1 MKCSP
6 LHAVRFLAFSSV
18 SISQPSSA
26 LLCICYKKL
35 LFVFIFCLQ
44 YDLFSCIYPKCALLP
59 CRVHNG
65 SSVSNKLQWQVLKAI
80 HITSVRF
87 EKKTGD
93 CEYLVLGLTHFPPPL
108 LTHSVPLHHLAALT
122 LLWMSRLKSTAL
134 NIPEFRKEKD
144 IIAPSF
150 ISGLK

>member
-1 MKCSP
+1 MKYSP
-6 LHAVRFLAFSSV
+6 LHAVRFLAFSGV

-44 YDLFSCIYPKCALLP
+44 YDLFSCIYPKCAFLP

-65 SSVSNKLQWQVLKAI
+65 SSVSNKAPVAGFKSHTPVLNL
-80 HITSVRF
+80 
-87 EKKTGD
+87 KKTGD

-122 LLWMSRLKSTAL
+122 LLWMSR
-134 NIPEFRKEKD
+134 
-144 IIAPSF
+144 
-150 ISGLK
+150 